1 METSTKKRNRWIW
14 TIVAAGA
21 ILILISVVVIRVK
34 EVEHIPSQNKLPWAL
49 NTATAHRADVT
60 RGYPVLAALLHQ
72 DDVTL
77 TAQIGG
83 TLTQM
88 GPREGIAVKRGSFLA
103 QIDTRTIQ
111 DEISGLQARLVA
123 ANADKIRKNE
133 EYRREQKLME
143 AGGSSQSALDA
154 WHTAAIAADNQVKS
168 LEHQIQAL
176 TVKEDYGRITSPVNG
191 VIAARLHEP
200 GDVIM
205 PGQPVYRITSD
216 GGVRIHVE
224 FPQDLLRNVK
234 KGTVLQL
241 FYNSDTTKVRLD
253 RIYPLVNGFDLAAA
267 DADLQQPPFSVA
279 NGARL
284 PGRIVLESDK
294 TGIEVPAQSIITDD
308 AGTNSY
314 LFKIRHGQKGDVLQ
328 KVPVTLTLTGQNGIS
343 VRGDVHPGDEVVV
356 AQESVLLSLKNGDPV
371 IINHR
376 EAL

>member
-14 TIVAAGA
+14 TIVAAGV
-21 ILILISVVVIRVK
+21 ILILISFVVIRVK
-34 EVEHIPSQNKLPWAL
+34 EVEHIPPQNKLPWAL

-83 TLTQM
+83 TLTKM

-123 ANADKIRKNE
+123 AKADKIRKNE
-133 EYRREQKLME
+133 EYRRERKLME

-205 PGQPVYRITSD
+205 PGQPVYRISSD

-224 FPQDLLRNVK
+224 FPQDLLHNVK
-234 KGTVLQL
+234 KETVLQL
-241 FYNSDTTKVRLD
+241 FYNSDTTEVRLD

-267 DADLQQPPFSVA
+267 DADLQQPPFNVA

-284 PGRIVLESDK
+284 PGRIVLESDQ
-294 TGIEVPAQSIITDD
+294 TGIKVPSGALISNDSGKD
-308 AGTNSY
+308 SY
-314 LFKIRHGQKGDVLQ
+314 LFKVLHKQDGNVIQ
-328 KVPVTLTLTGQNGIS
+328 KVAVTILLSGQHGVS
-343 VRGDVHPGDEVVV
+343 VRGDIHPGDQVIV
-356 AQESVLLSLKNGDPV
+356 AQESVLLSLKDGDPV
-371 IINHR
+371 IVKQR
-376 EAL
+376 GTL